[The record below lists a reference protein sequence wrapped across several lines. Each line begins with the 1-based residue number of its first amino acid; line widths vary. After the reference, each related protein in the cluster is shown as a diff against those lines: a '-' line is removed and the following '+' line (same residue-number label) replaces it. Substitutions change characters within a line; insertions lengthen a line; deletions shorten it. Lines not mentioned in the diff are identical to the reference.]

1 MDGSGKKR
9 FKGRADG
16 IGAETGRDTKRVSR
30 AERRSARRAE
40 RKRQRNAEENILVTV
55 PQQRRSRWLWI
66 IGIPFATVLALFGA
80 WLITVWGWSFTA
92 ASAQLNG
99 DTQRAESGFSAL
111 VRITPFGPERWRG
124 YYNLG
129 TTELMN
135 ERIDAGVADL
145 EAALRLD
152 PPGDGSDPSSAECM
166 VRMNLASGY
175 RAQNRDDKATQ
186 VQSDCA
192 ASGQSR
198 NSGDSDSDD
207 QSNQQN
213 QDDKDN
219 KQGQGGKD
227 NNDQTDPDNRQGQ
240 RDQQQGNPNEQDG
253 PDSET
258 QRKQEELNR
267 RNSEGQ
273 AEHDESQ
280 KNQEGFSG
288 GGGSGGK
295 QW

>member
-1 MDGSGKKR
+1 MDGSGEKC
-9 FKGRADG
+9 FQGRADG
-16 IGAETGRDTKRVSR
+16 VGAETGRDAKRVSW
-30 AERRSARRAE
+30 ADRRSVRRAE
-40 RKRQRNAEENILVTV
+40 RKRQRSAEENILVTV

-66 IGIPFATVLALFGA
+66 IGIPFATLLALFGL
-80 WLITVWGWSFTA
+80 WFITVWVWSFTA

-99 DTQRAESGFSAL
+99 DIQRAESGFSAL

-129 TTELMN
+129 TTELIN
-135 ERIDAGVADL
+135 KRIDAGVADL

-166 VRMNLASGY
+166 VRMNLAAGY
-175 RAQNRDDKATQ
+175 RAQNRDDEATQ

-192 ASGQSR
+192 ASGQSG

-207 QSNQQN
+207 QSNQNN
-213 QDDKDN
+213 QD
-219 KQGQGGKD
+219 GED
-227 NNDQTDPDNRQGQ
+227 NNEQTDPDNRQGQ

-253 PDSET
+253 QDSEI

-273 AEHDESQ
+273 AEHDEAQ
-280 KNQEGFSG
+280 KNRDSFFG

-295 QW
+295 HW